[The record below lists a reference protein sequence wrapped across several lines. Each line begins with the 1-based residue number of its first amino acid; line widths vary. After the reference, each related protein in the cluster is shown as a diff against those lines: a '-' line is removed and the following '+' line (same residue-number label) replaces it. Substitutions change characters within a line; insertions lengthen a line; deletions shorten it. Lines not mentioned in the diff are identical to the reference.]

1 MQYTV
6 TSPGRNIHAIA
17 QVLTLKSGDTVLS
30 IKCDVNGKSIIKML
44 NLNADNFTGKLS
56 AQEVLNQKDF
66 DGKYVMEK
74 AIQVCMK
81 GNKK

>member
-1 MQYTV
+1 
-6 TSPGRNIHAIA
+6 
-17 QVLTLKSGDTVLS
+17 
-30 IKCDVNGKSIIKML
+30 ML

-74 AIQVCMK
+74 AI
-81 GNKK
+81 